1 MLVLRFFTLLRGG
14 LPGSDTK
21 QVKRLQARKKSCMDA
36 LKILLMEDNPMDQ
49 LIIQNVTAYAGF
61 EVEVADNG
69 RLGIDKLR
77 AAHFDLVLMDLEM
90 PQMNGYDA
98 TCFIRQ
104 QLGEKKDIPI
114 IVITSKEG
122 MQEAARCLLLGANT
136 FLTKPVTLENLIREI
151 NTLVI

>member
-1 MLVLRFFTLLRGG
+1 M
-14 LPGSDTK
+14 DT
-21 QVKRLQARKKSCMDA
+21 

-69 RLGIDKLR
+69 QLGIDKLR
-77 AAHFDLVLMDLEM
+77 AGHFDLVLMDLEM

-122 MQEAARCLLLGANT
+122 LQEAARCLLLGANT

-151 NTLVI
+151 NTLVIGQ

>member
-1 MLVLRFFTLLRGG
+1 
-14 LPGSDTK
+14 
-21 QVKRLQARKKSCMDA
+21 
-36 LKILLMEDNPMDQ
+36 MDQ

-77 AAHFDLVLMDLEM
+77 AGHFDLVLMDLEM